1 MVVGRPLEPRERL
14 ASQRRFNAFN
24 FGNGVSYMCL
34 GENLLVLFAARL
46 DAPNAVVA
54 LLGAMLYIGYAMLPL
69 GVRRTALRGAADCQA
84 DFWIARNAAAL
95 LTASAAL
102 VWRVSPPAS
111 WCVLLLGSFL
121 FYGCRAAGS
130 VLSIPLLGDISTEE
144 EAPGVI
150 GRTTAAFNVSGV
162 ATLAVIAT
170 ITRRHAGLG
179 ILAGIIVFG
188 ALFGMASTLV
198 LRGLRET
205 GAIRDAAR
213 APLRRGMR
221 EAMREPDLRR
231 LSAAWFALN
240 LALILAMP
248 LSMLALKRGCGLGDS
263 EALLC
268 ACSQYIGGIAVS
280 FASGRLCRVLGPRRV
295 LVATSVGCAAV
306 PAAWML
312 FPAAG
317 GAALPC
323 GLALFF
329 WIGAVFYLVQN
340 GASSYFLLA
349 CPDKGGQV
357 AGSVAVNLAAG
368 VGAGVAGSAAG
379 AWLISRAADLA
390 PTLGAA
396 AFAGALGPFRLYFL
410 LILPAIALALVASLR
425 LRTKVYA
432 YRETHGEDALRR
444 AIATAHHRPH

>member
-34 GENLLVLFAARL
+34 GESVLVLFAAQL
-46 DAPNAVVA
+46 GAPNAAVA

-69 GVRRTALRGAADCQA
+69 GVNRAAKRGAADCQA

-111 WCVLLLGSFL
+111 WCVMLLGALL
-121 FYGCRAAGS
+121 FYSCRAAGS

-150 GRTTAAFNVSGV
+150 GRTTAAFTVSGV
-162 ATLAVIAT
+162 ATLAAITA
-170 ITRRHAGLG
+170 ITRRHGGLG
-179 ILAGIIVFG
+179 TLAGIIVFG
-188 ALFGMASTLV
+188 ALFGMASTMV
-198 LRGLRET
+198 LRGMRET

-213 APLRRGMR
+213 APLRQGMR
-221 EAMREPDLRR
+221 EAMRDPDLRR
-231 LSAAWFALN
+231 LSVAWFALN
-240 LALILAMP
+240 LALILEMP
-248 LSMLALKRGCGLGDS
+248 LSMLALKRGCGFGDS
-263 EALLC
+263 QALLC
-268 ACSQYIGGIAVS
+268 ACSQYVAGIVAS

-295 LVATSVGCAAV
+295 LVAMAVGCAVV

-312 FPAAG
+312 FPAG
-317 GAALPC
+317 GSASLGWGA
-323 GLALFF
+323 ALFF
-329 WIGAVFYLVQN
+329 WIGAVYYLSQN

-349 CPDKGGQV
+349 CPDKGAQV

-390 PTLGAA
+390 PATGAA
-396 AFAGALGPFRLYFL
+396 SFAGSLGPFRLYFL